1 MGLYDERGTTEFHI
15 LFKMTSC
22 RTRIENPVRA
32 NLDVFRFNDIRDMV
46 LKELDLQSIQNLET
60 SLYRKPRPPGMQSRK
75 IAMARFRIALV
86 PYFPEPSAF
95 AAIML
100 QTGTIVGG
108 STALSIV
115 AGGSWKPGDLDL
127 VVATRYFNRLRD
139 YLVDQSFFFD
149 ETLSRNIKH
158 KYGSP
163 RLYKFTYRCFTKD
176 TLKIDVCV
184 CSPNCDNMTP
194 AEFILTYHLSF
205 AMNFVSGEGAY
216 CLFPVE
222 TFSGRGYRNKFTLKE
237 RTKDI
242 LTKYAARG
250 YTEILD
256 ESEPERSVY
265 LHERYP
271 CHGGNR
277 IMIRDIENIW
287 CMKLPLSTKENQYS

>member
-1 MGLYDERGTTEFHI
+1 
-15 LFKMTSC
+15 
-22 RTRIENPVRA
+22 
-32 NLDVFRFNDIRDMV
+32 
-46 LKELDLQSIQNLET
+46 
-60 SLYRKPRPPGMQSRK
+60 
-75 IAMARFRIALV
+75 
-86 PYFPEPSAF
+86 
-95 AAIML
+95 ML

-115 AGGSWKPGDLDL
+115 AGGSWMPGDLDL

-139 YLVDQSFFFD
+139 YLVDQGFFFD
-149 ETLSRNIKH
+149 ETLSRDIKH

-163 RLYKFTYRCFTKD
+163 RLYKFIYRCFTKG

-184 CSPNCDNMTP
+184 CSPNYDDMTP

-237 RTKDI
+237 RTELI
-242 LTKYAARG
+242 LAKYAARG

-256 ESEPERSVY
+256 KYDDSDPDRSVY

-271 CHGGNR
+271 CSEENR
-277 IMIRDIENIW
+277 IMIGDIENIW